1 MFAAAVTRYARK
13 MSALPA
19 FVIKAEEL
27 AVLNYLDRRHPRPRK
42 LEWINRGTDQ
52 LLKISSVQMLLR
64 TLFREVSTPSVR
76 RLHRSSGLRA
86 VFRTVRERDTFAKD
100 FAAARIRERE
110 SQPHLATAI
119 FDDRQ
124 SAQRAVTA
132 LKGAG
137 FGEPAI
143 SIMWRGSKFLDPNYR
158 WSEGH
163 SPLSVAGAVAGGS
176 LAGAVFGVA
185 VLIPQVGAVAA
196 SGALA
201 ASAFSSMASLS
212 GIIGGT
218 GGALAKMLTDHDVD
232 GVAAKL
238 YEEEVQRGK
247 VFVFVDTRNAAA
259 GLDDAYRILAQN
271 RGRTVRRNGN
281 DGRAD

>member
-1 MFAAAVTRYARK
+1 

-52 LLKISSVQMLLR
+52 LLKISTVQMLLR
-64 TLFREVSTPSVR
+64 TLFREVNTPSVL

-86 VFRTVRERDTFAKD
+86 VFRTARERDSFARE
-100 FAAARIRERE
+100 FASARIRERE
-110 SQPHLATAI
+110 GQPYLATAI
-119 FDDRQ
+119 FDSRDM
-124 SAQRAVTA
+124 AERAAAA

-137 FGEPAI
+137 FAEPAI
-143 SIMWRGSKFLDPNYR
+143 SIMWRGSKFLDTNYR

-185 VLIPQVGAVAA
+185 VFIPQVAPVAA

-201 ASAFSSMASLS
+201 ASALSSIASLS
-212 GIIGGT
+212 GVLGGT

-232 GVAAKL
+232 GVAARV

-247 VFVFVDTRNAAA
+247 VFLSVDTRQA
-259 GLDDAYRILAQN
+259 GIAREDVFRILAEH
-271 RGRTVRRNGN
+271 RGTTVPGVETARP
-281 DGRAD
+281 GRAVIEVIN